1 MAGRYDPEKERLKRE
16 VSIQRLA
23 EARGI
28 KLHRSGKE
36 LIGLC
41 PFHDDRNPS
50 LNIDPVKNVWHCKGA
65 CGEGGDVIRWVARS
79 EGVSYRAR
87 HRAAEKRLC
96 ALFRAGGENSHDPQ
110 AALPGDAGSRRPD
123 GDARGGQVLRR
134 HAAGHAGR
142 KALSRKAGPQIF
154 GAGRAVQ
161 AGVQR
166 PDAGPCPAGQEP
178 RARVR
183 RYADNWS
190 GWASSARAATSICA
204 VPSWFRCSNLEGDV
218 VQLYGR
224 KINDNL
230 RGGTDYHLYLPGPMR
245 GVWNEEALVA
255 SKEIILCEALIDAM
269 TFWCAGY
276 RQVTASY
283 GVNGFTKDH
292 RAAFER
298 HGIERVYIAYD
309 GDEAGNKAAVK
320 LADELMQHGRRV
332 LPRGVP
338 QRHGRERVR
347 AQDAARNQAVRPSV
361 EPRGV
366 DGQGRAASGPRG
378 RSGDRSRTIA
388 APPTVAAP
396 AAEEPAAK
404 EKMIEEQAPE
414 PEPIIEPQPAETK
427 QQLKKKSS
435 RSPCQGRSQV
445 PAPVPVAS
453 EPAQEPQHSRGFSL
467 SCRSCAARADAAQ
480 DEQCIDAP
488 VEMRGEDIVQ
498 RHGDREYRV
507 RGLQKNM
514 SPDALQVNLRVLG
527 VNAHGD
533 MALHVDKLDLEA
545 RAAARGVHQAGGGR
559 AGRQGRRDPPRRGPV
574 DPEAGRAAATSRSP
588 GARAARAGGHDDR

>member
-50 LNIDPVKNVWHCKGA
+50 LNIDPVANVWHCKGA

-79 EGVSYRAR
+79 EGVSDAHAIALLKRDYAPSAGPVVKIATIPKLPCPVTLGADDRTVMREVVRFYADTLR
-87 HRAAEKRLC
+87 DTADAKRYLEKRGLRSSELVERFRLGFSDRMLGP
-96 ALFRAGGENSHDPQ
+96 ALPDKNRRAGAEIRQQLERLGIFRASGHEH
-110 AALPGDAGSRRPD
+110 LRGSLVIP
-123 GDARGGQVLRR
+123 VL
-134 HAAGHAGR
+134 
-142 KALSRKAGPQIF
+142 
-154 GAGRAVQ
+154 
-161 AGVQR
+161 
-166 PDAGPCPAGQEP
+166 
-178 RARVR
+178 
-183 RYADNWS
+183 
-190 GWASSARAATSICA
+190 
-204 VPSWFRCSNLEGDV
+204 NLDGDV

-230 RGGTDYHLYLPGPMR
+230 RGGTDDHLYLPGPMR

-320 LADELMQHGRRV
+320 LAEELMQ
-332 LPRGVP
+332 RGV
-338 QRHGRERVR
+338 ECFRVEFPKGM
-347 AQDAARNQAVRPSV
+347 DANEYARTTQPATKLFGLLLN
-361 EPRGV
+361 
-366 DGQGRAASGPRG
+366 RAAWMGKGARPAG
-378 RSGDRSRTIA
+378 RVAVPVIVPEPIA

-404 EKMIEEQAPE
+404 EKMIEEQAPG
-414 PEPIIEPQPAETK
+414 PEPIIEPQPAET
-427 QQLKKKSS
+427 
-435 RSPCQGRSQV
+435 
-445 PAPVPVAS
+445 
-453 EPAQEPQHSRGFSL
+453 
-467 SCRSCAARADAAQ
+467 
-480 DEQCIDAP
+480 
-488 VEMRGEDIVQ
+488 
-498 RHGDREYRV
+498 
-507 RGLQKNM
+507 
-514 SPDALQVNLRVLG
+514 
-527 VNAHGD
+527 
-533 MALHVDKLDLEA
+533 
-545 RAAARGVHQAGGGR
+545 RAAAKEKIIEKHHGKSRSQAGADTEAR
-559 AGRQGRRDPPRRGPV
+559 PANPRHPASQPHA
-574 DPEAGRAAATSRSP
+574 DSREFFP
-588 GARAARAGGHDDR
+588 